1 MAIKKK
7 KGVLIMTEQ
16 EIFNKMSEIIQDRF
30 EVSADKVT
38 NDLNFQN
45 DLDADSIDIVEF
57 VLELEDVFG
66 QEIPDEDA
74 ENLKTVGDA
83 VSYISAHQN

>member
-1 MAIKKK
+1 
-7 KGVLIMTEQ
+7 MTEQ

>member
-1 MAIKKK
+1 
-7 KGVLIMTEQ
+7 MTEQ
-16 EIFNKMSEIIQDRF
+16 EVFAKIAEIIEERF

-38 NDLNFQN
+38 NELNFQN

-66 QEIPDEDA
+66 AEISDEDA
-74 ENLKTVGDA
+74 EQLHTVGDA
-83 VSYISAHQN
+83 VKFIVANQK

>member
-1 MAIKKK
+1 
-7 KGVLIMTEQ
+7 MTEQ

-30 EVSADKVT
+30 EVDADKVT